1 MMKNA
6 LKAAASISMV
16 LGALSA
22 LGALGAGAAQAD
34 WTSGGPFASRE
45 DCDGYR
51 HVQGG
56 ENAKYWSCKSTADGW
71 ILEPKTTY

>member
-1 MMKNA
+1 MEPIAILLRHTKCQ
-6 LKAAASISMV
+6 
-16 LGALSA
+16 SA
-22 LGALGAGAAQAD
+22 GSAQED
-34 WTSGGPFASRE
+34 WSSGGPFASRE